1 MAAGLPSALPLLT
14 ADEEASLARTV
25 EAGVAA
31 AAVLAGQP
39 LSVDA
44 NRAELERIAAEGH
57 QARERFLL
65 SNLRLVAFIT
75 SGIRGRDPALSRDEV
90 FQEGVSAMAD
100 VLRSYDWRRGRFS
113 TIAMPTIRRRVTE
126 YVASRGGSLGV
137 PAHRAIQIRRARAV
151 AARLESESRQPA
163 TVHAV
168 ADELGLS
175 EATTAQL
182 LRHQAP
188 VSIDAMVPQTQEQT
202 LAALPADNPSDDP
215 VMDLRQLPGEQR
227 EALTLRYGLADGR
240 PRSYR
245 EIAEETG
252 QSVSTVRRTCE
263 RGLTTLRAQ
272 AADPDDDHTATSW
285 ADVRATTEALRQ
297 VDRLSRAGLSLA
309 EVAIALKIE
318 PAQLHDICQAGHRQD
333 LLARFGRLEQAYGFE
348 SGPYTAP
355 YVAVTDVSAR
365 RRERFGATATKL
377 DDMSTPPESGT
388 PGPYETV
395 VSLPARDPHRH
406 PAGPRP
412 DAGRRITW

>member
-1 MAAGLPSALPLLT
+1 MANLPGALPLLS
-14 ADEEASLARTV
+14 ADDEASLARTI

-44 NRAELERIAAEGH
+44 NPAELGRIAAEGD
-57 QARERFLL
+57 QARERFLR

-90 FQEGVSAMAD
+90 FQEGVVAMAE

-151 AARLESESRQPA
+151 AARLEAESRQPP

-175 EATTAQL
+175 EALTASL

-188 VSIDAMVPQTQEQT
+188 ISIDAMVPQTQEQT
-202 LAALPADNPSDDP
+202 LAVLPAENHADDP
-215 VMDLRQLPGEQR
+215 IMDLRQLPAEQS
-227 EALTLRYGLADGR
+227 EALILRYGLADGR

-252 QSVSTVRRTCE
+252 QSVSTARRTCE

-272 AADPDDDHTATSW
+272 AAKPDDDHTATGW

-297 VDRLSRAGLSLA
+297 VDRLSRAGLSLV

-318 PAQLHDICQAGHRQD
+318 PAQLHDLCQAGHRQD
-333 LLARFGRLEQAYGFE
+333 MLARFGRLEQAYGFE
-348 SGPYTAP
+348 PGPYTAP
-355 YVAVTDVSAR
+355 YVTATEGSVR
-365 RRERFGATATKL
+365 RRERFQASAAAL
-377 DDMSTPPESGT
+377 DDPAIRFRSGSPPH
-388 PGPYETV
+388 ETI
-395 VSLPARDPHRH
+395 DPRSAVDLRRE
-406 PAGPRP
+406 PPRSGPRA
-412 DAGRRITW
+412 DRGVSW

>member
-1 MAAGLPSALPLLT
+1 MAGLPGALPLLS
-14 ADEEASLARTV
+14 ADDEASLARTI

-39 LSVDA
+39 LRVDA
-44 NRAELERIAAEGH
+44 NRAELGRIAAEGDR
-57 QARERFLL
+57 ARKRFLL

-188 VSIDAMVPQTQEQT
+188 VSIDAMVPQSQEQT
-202 LAALPADNPSDDP
+202 LAVLPADNHADDP
-215 VMDLRQLPGEQR
+215 VIDLRQLPGEQS

-272 AADPDDDHTATSW
+272 AADADDDHTATSW

-309 EVAIALKIE
+309 EVAIALRIE
-318 PAQLHDICQAGHRQD
+318 PAQLHEICQAGHRQD
-333 LLARFGRLEQAYGFE
+333 LLARFGRLEQTYGFQP
-348 SGPYTAP
+348 GPYTAP
-355 YVAVTDVSAR
+355 YVTITEESVS
-365 RRERFGATATKL
+365 RRERFLAAARSF
-377 DDMSTPPESGT
+377 DEAFSQPAPP
-388 PGPYETV
+388 PPYEEMV
-395 VSLPARDPHRH
+395 PRSAV
-406 PAGPRP
+406 GPRRASSP
-412 DAGRRITW
+412 VRSDASRGLPW